1 MQPQPGISYARPTFR
16 RTWLLAIC
24 ETERSRL
31 VLWLPVFMGAG
42 VLAYYSL
49 RFEPPVW
56 IGPAI
61 TVPTIG
67 LAILARGRICVH
79 VWLLPVAA
87 PALVWRAG
95 KIATQCGPPR
105 EAGLPNRATFVTG
118 VGRGVERLRDG

>member
-1 MQPQPGISYARPTFR
+1 MQPQPGISYARSTFR

-56 IGPAI
+56 IGPAV

-67 LAILARGRICVH
+67 LALLARGRICVH
-79 VWLLPVAA
+79 VWLLPFAA
-87 PALVWRAG
+87 AALGFSAG
-95 KIATQCGPPR
+95 QIATARAPPL
-105 EAGLPNRATFVTG
+105 EAGLPSRATFVIGT
-118 VGRGVERLRDG
+118 VRAVERLPD